1 MADFLLLMHTDTTRP
16 VPDEMWD
23 AWFKTLK
30 ASDAFEGGST
40 VGSGEVLRKDQAPG
54 PLATWIDGYVRVRAP
69 SLQAAMALVAGN
81 PVYEC
86 GGTVEVRELP
96 YD

>member
-1 MADFLLLMHTDTTRP
+1 MADFLILMHADTTRP
-16 VPDEMWD
+16 VPDALWEP
-23 AWFKTLK
+23 WFRVLR
-30 ASDAFEGGST
+30 AAQAFEGGSAI
-40 VGSGEVLRKDQAPG
+40 GGGEVLRKDQPPG

-69 SLQAAMALVAGN
+69 SLEAAKALVVGN

-96 YD
+96 LD